1 MVNIADL
8 IKWKFIYSPIVYIP
22 IQPTSITSTSS
33 LCEEMFII
41 INISLL
47 SFHSIEFCS
56 TRCHHNRQVNS
67 ILIAE
72 LYIAYHFL
80 DISIQATTTINH
92 SENIPS
98 MYFYIPVSWC
108 LFFLLE
114 ATTKTINQM
123 TTDIMKTSST
133 SKNGLT
139 PSE

>member
-1 MVNIADL
+1 MVYNIADL

-72 LYIAYHFL
+72 LYHFL
-80 DISIQATTTINH
+80 DVSIQATTTTTTP
-92 SENIPS
+92 SENIPI
-98 MYFYIPVSWC
+98 MFFTYQFHGVYCFCLKLLVKQQIKWQLIYIITRLSSCMSIVW
-108 LFFLLE
+108 FL
-114 ATTKTINQM
+114 
-123 TTDIMKTSST
+123 
-133 SKNGLT
+133 
-139 PSE
+139 

>member
-1 MVNIADL
+1 
-8 IKWKFIYSPIVYIP
+8 
-22 IQPTSITSTSS
+22 
-33 LCEEMFII
+33 MFII

-72 LYIAYHFL
+72 LYITYHFL
-80 DISIQATTTINH
+80 DISIQAATTINH

-98 MYFYIPVSWC
+98 MYFYIPVNHDVY
-108 LFFLLE
+108 FFLIE